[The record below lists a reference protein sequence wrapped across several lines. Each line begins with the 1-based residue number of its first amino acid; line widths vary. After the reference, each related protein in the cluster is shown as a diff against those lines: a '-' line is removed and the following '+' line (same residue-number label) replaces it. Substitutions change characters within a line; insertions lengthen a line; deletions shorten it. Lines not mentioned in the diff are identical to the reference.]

1 MDFNQ
6 KVVLVTGSSM
16 GIGKALAKELLGRG
30 AKVMLNGR
38 NPEKL
43 AHTADELAAWGKV
56 GQVSGD
62 VSDYGQAK
70 AMVKATLAQFG
81 RLDYLINNAG
91 VATRGSVAAM
101 SPEVMQQVIQ
111 VNVLGSIFPTKA
123 AIEALQASQGG
134 VLFISSIASFHG
146 LPFNSVYCA
155 SKQALRP
162 FTESLRLEMR
172 EHGVFVGLA
181 YVGFTE
187 NDPNK
192 VIMDADG
199 RRIYLEN
206 RQGIRKQSPETV
218 ARILCDQLIRRRP
231 VRTLSLAGK
240 ALALAQR
247 LFPGLIDRVFRRQIA
262 SIQAQSAGQ
271 PRYVD

>member
-1 MDFNQ
+1 MNLNG
-6 KVVLVTGSSM
+6 KVALVTGSSM
-16 GIGKALAKELLGRG
+16 GIGKALAEELLRRG

-43 AHTADELAAWGKV
+43 ARTAEALAAQGEV
-56 GQVSGD
+56 GQVAGD
-62 VSDYGQAK
+62 VSDYAQAE
-70 AMVKATLAQFG
+70 AMVAATLQRFG
-81 RLDYLINNAG
+81 QLDFLINNAG
-91 VATRGSVAAM
+91 VATRGSVEAM
-101 SPEVMQQVIQ
+101 SPEVLQQVIQ
-111 VNVLGSIFPTKA
+111 VNVMGSIFPSKA
-123 AIEALQASQGG
+123 ALPALKASRGG

-172 EHGVFVGLA
+172 EAGVYVGLA

-218 ARILCDQLIRRRP
+218 ARILCDQLCQRRS
-231 VRTLSLAGK
+231 VRTLSFAGK
-240 ALALAQR
+240 ALSVVQR
-247 LFPGLIDRVFRRQIA
+247 FFPSLVDLIYRRQFATIR
-262 SIQAQSAGQ
+262 AQSEGK
-271 PRYVD
+271 PRYAK

>member
-1 MDFNQ
+1 MDFNE

-16 GIGKALAKELLGRG
+16 GIGKALARELLGRG

-43 AHTADELAAWGKV
+43 ARTASELASLGEV
-56 GQVSGD
+56 GQVQGD
-62 VSDYGQAK
+62 VSDYGQAE
-70 AMVKATLAQFG
+70 AMVAATLDQFG

-91 VATRGSVAAM
+91 VATRGSVASM
-101 SPEVMQQVIQ
+101 TPEVMQQVIQ

-123 AIEALQASQGG
+123 ALAALQASRGG

-162 FTESLRLEMR
+162 FSESLRLEMR
-172 EHGVFVGLA
+172 ESGVFVGLA

-187 NDPNK
+187 NDPDK

-206 RQGIRKQSPETV
+206 RPGIRKQSSETV

-231 VRTLSLAGK
+231 LRTLSLAGK

-262 SIQAQSAGQ
+262 RIQAQSTGQ
-271 PRYVD
+271 PRYVE